1 MFAGQ
6 ALGLHLTAMQ
16 AFGALTAFNVA
27 TAVPSPGNA
36 GSFEAGGMLALIAA
50 GIPKE
55 TALAFMFLYHL
66 TQVLPGFI
74 GGIAILVFAGGA
86 VFGQPKT
93 PGQLL
98 IFELGPHRP

>member
-36 GSFEAGGMLALIAA
+36 GSFEAGGMLALTAA

-74 GGIAILVFAGGA
+74 GGGVHLLFLGEAMIGKTKNQGPILPSRMGTDRA
-86 VFGQPKT
+86 
-93 PGQLL
+93 
-98 IFELGPHRP
+98 